1 MSKNPFV
8 SVVIVNYNGKSFIKE
23 CVESVL
29 QSNYSGFE
37 VVIVENAS
45 IDGSFQYLQKL
56 YGKNK
61 IVKIIRTNEQ
71 LYFAGGSN
79 LGAKNSK
86 GKQLIFLN
94 SDAVVEKNWMKEL
107 VKFAKSN
114 NKFLVQPKILLYHR
128 KNIIDNVGGNY
139 SFFGFGS
146 GKGHGER
153 DEKQHDKDTQI
164 DFANG
169 TCFTISKKFFKKLGE
184 FDDWYQL
191 HYEDVDLNLRAKKN
205 GGKSWYCYKSVI
217 YHKGSLTVKAH
228 IASEKL
234 LYNIRK
240 NRLRTVIKNFS
251 GCEKLLR
258 LAVLLGQYFV
268 LAVQDISTLKKER
281 IFVTIRSIIINFV

>member
-23 CVESVL
+23 CVNSVL
-29 QSNYSGFE
+29 QSNYPKFE
-37 VVIVENAS
+37 IIVIDNAS
-45 IDGSFQYLQKL
+45 TDGSFQYLQKL
-56 YGKNK
+56 YKKNDRIK
-61 IVKIIRTNEQ
+61 NIRTSQQ

-94 SDAVVEKNWMKEL
+94 SDTEVEKNWMKEL

-139 SFFGFGS
+139 SFLGFGT

-153 DEKQHDKDTQI
+153 DEKQYDKNTPV

-169 TCFTISKKFFKKLGE
+169 TCFTISKKFFKKLGG

-217 YHKGSLTVKAH
+217 YHKGSLTIKTH
-228 IASEKL
+228 ITSEKL

-240 NRLRTVIKNFS
+240 NRLRTIVKNFS
-251 GCEKLLR
+251 GGEKLLR
-258 LAVLLGQYFV
+258 LAFLLGQYFI
-268 LAVQDISTLKKER
+268 LIIKDISTLKKER
-281 IFVTIRSIIINFV
+281 IFVTTRSIIFNFM